1 MSKVSVKHY
10 LVPSCAVSPFRRR
23 LSRLVTRLMALG
35 MVAGSASAI
44 QAQYYKAIYNFGS
57 GSDPS
62 CPNSAPLTQT
72 PGGKLIG
79 TADSSCQGGQNGAA
93 FEIGYQGANFM
104 IVQSFGTTMPSGGL
118 TLGTDQRF
126 HGTTNLGGSRNH
138 GTVYRLST
146 SPSITYE
153 HDFLGG
159 ADGGYPGAPPIQSS
173 TGDWYGTTGGSA
185 SAYAG
190 TVYKITA
197 AGHYSVLHL
206 FSTTDGRGPECQL
219 LEASDGNL
227 YGTTTS
233 GGQYGVGTI
242 FRISPTGDFKS
253 LYSFDGPHG
262 QFPVGSLIQASDG
275 NIYGATVEGGSLN
288 QGTAFKMTLDGTVS
302 LFYDFSATSSQANEP
317 GGGLLE
323 ATDGNFYGALQSGGF
338 NGDGAI
344 YQLTKAGVFKVVH
357 PFYGF
362 TGSVPQ
368 STLMQH
374 TSGILYGTT
383 VGGGNYGRGVIF
395 ELNMGLS
402 PFITYLPVYGQVG
415 ATVDIL
421 GEYFTSTS
429 TVYFNGVPAV
439 SPKISSTYIEATVP
453 EGATTGNITVTT
465 SKGTLT
471 SNKPFVVH

>member
-1 MSKVSVKHY
+1 
-10 LVPSCAVSPFRRR
+10 L
-23 LSRLVTRLMALG
+23 
-35 MVAGSASAI
+35 
-44 QAQYYKAIYNFGS
+44 
-57 GSDPS
+57 
-62 CPNSAPLTQT
+62 
-72 PGGKLIG
+72 
-79 TADSSCQGGQNGAA
+79 
-93 FEIGYQGANFM
+93 
-104 IVQSFGTTMPSGGL
+104 PSGGL

-138 GTVYRLST
+138 GTEYRLST
-146 SPSITYE
+146 SPSINYE

-185 SAYAG
+185 TAFAG
-190 TVYKITA
+190 TVYKIT
-197 AGHYSVLHL
+197 GLRYSVLHL
-206 FSTTDGRGPECQL
+206 FTTTDGRGPECQL

-233 GGQYGVGTI
+233 GGQHGLGTI
-242 FRISPTGDFKS
+242 FRITPTGVFTS

-275 NIYGATVEGGSLN
+275 NIYGTTVEGGSLN
-288 QGTAFKMTLDGTVS
+288 QGVAFKMTLAGTVS
-302 LFYDFSATSSQANEP
+302 LFYDFSATASQGNEP

-323 ATDGNFYGALQSGGF
+323 ATDGNFYGALSSGGF
-338 NGDGAI
+338 NSDGAI
-344 YQLTKAGVFKVVH
+344 YQLTKAGVFTVVH

-383 VGGGNYGRGVIF
+383 SGGGTNNLGVLF
-395 ELNMGLS
+395 ELNMGLA
-402 PFITYLPVYGQVG
+402 PFVTYLPVYGQAG

-421 GEYFTSTS
+421 GEYFTSGS

-439 SPKISSTYIEATVP
+439 NPTISSTFIEATVP
-453 EGATTGNITVTT
+453 AGATTGNITVTT